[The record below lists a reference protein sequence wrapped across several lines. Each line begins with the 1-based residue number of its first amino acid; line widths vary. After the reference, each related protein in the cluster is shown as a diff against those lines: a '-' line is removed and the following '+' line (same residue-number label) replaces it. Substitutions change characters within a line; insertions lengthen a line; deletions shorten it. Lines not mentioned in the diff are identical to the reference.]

1 MNHIRYSFCVGVAF
15 QTLPAAFLHI
25 AQGLKEPK
33 LRSDYRKRL
42 LALCSDVSSS
52 VESTSGRLVYLVMI
66 LPALLLHQ
74 LPYTQVRCN

>member
-42 LALCSDVSSS
+42 LALCSDVGSSI
-52 VESTSGRLVYLVMI
+52 ESTSGRLVYLEKI
-66 LPALLLHQ
+66 FPALLLQQSPH
-74 LPYTQVRCN
+74 TQV